1 MLALVWCGRKEEW
14 SESWH
19 GSQSLA
25 GRAYRILGVPLQL
38 KKGNCQRGGT
48 KHFKTIYK
56 YLTYFLWIAQ

>member
-25 GRAYRILGVPLQL
+25 GCAYRILGAGAQSSAATQ
-38 KKGNCQRGGT
+38 KGELPAWW
-48 KHFKTIYK
+48 HKTFQDYI
-56 YLTYFLWIAQ
+56 